1 MNPLHTEPVRPVANS
16 RAESEFRRKNAAAL
30 LAAAWALPSA
40 ALAGF
45 LAMQLDA
52 WSVASSTLLVFGS
65 PAIVLL
71 DRVLVWGWAFAF
83 FAHRVS
89 LARLAF
95 LGILLDVMIPLDRVS
110 YHVTPQF
117 LLAEALAVGLCL
129 FPAQLFARW
138 TRECRHLTA
147 RNLMHLC
154 FHSALLLGIWPLL
167 IIQFTGG
174 NWHAWAERSSAA
186 NKFYLQFLIFPC
198 VFLITAMQE
207 FHAAGRGTPMPHDA
221 PPHLVT
227 TGIYSYVANPMQIGK
242 FGVLFIWGL
251 FWKNPWIVAAAFLGL
266 LYSLTIARWN
276 ENRDMA
282 ARFGADWVRYR
293 RSVPRWLP
301 RWRPSAATSD
311 TADSAELYL
320 DQECPPCGHFAR
332 WFAAQCPT
340 QLRVL
345 PLTAHFSERLS
356 RITYRAAGGQ
366 SEVQGVHAIARAFDH
381 LNFAWAFCGW
391 MLRLPLIGWVAE
403 LITDAVSPP
412 GREYCNV
419 NAPGASPIIPSV
431 DVRS

>member
-1 MNPLHTEPVRPVANS
+1 MRPLANS
-16 RAESEFRRKNAAAL
+16 VAESELRRKHAAAL

-52 WSVASSTLLVFGS
+52 WTVPSTTLLVLGS

-71 DRVLVWGWAFAF
+71 DRVLLWGWAFAF
-83 FAHRVS
+83 FADRVS
-89 LARLAF
+89 LVRLAF
-95 LGILLDVMIPLDRVS
+95 LGVLLDLMLPLDRVS
-110 YHVTPQF
+110 YQGGPQF
-117 LLAEALAVGLCL
+117 LFVEAFAVGVCL
-129 FPAQLFARW
+129 LPAQLFARW
-138 TRECRHLTA
+138 TRERSHLTA

-154 FHSALLLGIWPLL
+154 FHSALLLGIWPLV
-167 IIQFTGG
+167 ITQFLGG

-186 NKFYLQFLIFPC
+186 NKFYLQFLILPC
-198 VFLITAMQE
+198 VLLITSMQE

-221 PPHLVT
+221 PPRLVA

-251 FWKNPWIVAAAFLGL
+251 FWKNAWVVAAAFLGL

-276 ENRDMA
+276 EDHDMTT
-282 ARFGADWVRYR
+282 RFGAEWTFYR
-293 RSVPRWLP
+293 RNVRRWLP
-301 RWRPSAATSD
+301 RWRPWIAAAD
-311 TADSAELYL
+311 AADSAALYL
-320 DQECPPCGHFAR
+320 DLDCGPCGLFAG

-345 PLTAHFSERLS
+345 PLTAHFPDTLT

-366 SEVQGVHAIARAFDH
+366 REVQGIQAIARAFDH

-403 LITDAVSPP
+403 MITEAVSPTGP
-412 GREYCNV
+412 EHCNV
-419 NAPGASPIIPSV
+419 NVSGASPSIPSPE
-431 DVRS
+431 VRS